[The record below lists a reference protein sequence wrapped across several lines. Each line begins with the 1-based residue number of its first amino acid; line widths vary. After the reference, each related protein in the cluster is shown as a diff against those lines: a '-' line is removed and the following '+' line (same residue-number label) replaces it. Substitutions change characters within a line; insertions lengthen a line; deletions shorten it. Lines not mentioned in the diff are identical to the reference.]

1 VKKFTKSV
9 SFVLLLQNFG
19 RSNLYQIP
27 VALAMWNQVGSECEP
42 SSTSRWFSLLQFPRI
57 HSAVL
62 LIRTYA
68 FFNRNIY
75 VLWFLISA
83 ISGVVAYQL
92 YVDTTQMLCKFHE
105 KLRCSR
111 IDARLNKVLPFA
123 RPPFVTPLSIP
134 AYTTNQ

>member
-1 VKKFTKSV
+1 VKKFIKSV
-9 SFVLLLQNFG
+9 SFVFLQDLG
-19 RSNLYQIP
+19 RPTAYQIP

-42 SSTSRWFSLLQFPRI
+42 SLTLQWFPALTVFA
-57 HSAVL
+57 HTAVL

-92 YVDTTQMLCKFHE
+92 YVDTTQMLCKSHE
-105 KLRCSR
+105 RLRCYCTDTS
-111 IDARLNKVLPFA
+111 LNEVLPFA
-123 RPPFVTPLSIP
+123 RPPFVTPLYISARP
-134 AYTTNQ
+134 CN